1 MPKLTDYRREPEP
14 PPVRPPILPPDFP
27 DIPQNPSSEL
37 QPPPDPSAAPDKVAG
52 TTPQVHQPE
61 TPDAMGRDELRRK
74 NARLRQK
81 INSVLEQHPELRD
94 ATDEIALKQGTQV
107 RVATPFV
114 ERIQANLQERARAI
128 IERRPDLE
136 HLFHD
141 GPPRAKPR
149 EICPWNCQRDRNVPG
164 G

>member
-1 MPKLTDYRREPEP
+1 MPKPNYGRPRSTP
-14 PPVRPPILPPDFP
+14 PLRPPILAPDFP

-37 QPPPDPSAAPDKVAG
+37 QPPPDPSAAADKVAG
-52 TTPQVHQPE
+52 TTPELLQHLE
-61 TPDAMGRDELRRK
+61 TPEALLNDESRRK

-94 ATDEIALKQGTQV
+94 ATDEVALKQGTQV
-107 RVATPFV
+107 RGGTPFL

-136 HLFHD
+136 YLFD
-141 GPPRAKPR
+141 
-149 EICPWNCQRDRNVPG
+149 D
-164 G
+164 